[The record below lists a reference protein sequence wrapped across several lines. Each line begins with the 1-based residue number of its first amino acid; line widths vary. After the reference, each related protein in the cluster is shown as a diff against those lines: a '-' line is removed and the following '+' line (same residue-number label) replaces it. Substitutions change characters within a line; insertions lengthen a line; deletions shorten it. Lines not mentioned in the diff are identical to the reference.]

1 MNAVSNSKRKYGYQ
15 DLLDY
20 AEHHGVGFQFTSH
33 FPLHSLLSLRVMI
46 VNSDDRLR
54 KVICKF
60 SPFNFFWNTR
70 VPLKLLW
77 VGVVLEIFRF

>member
-1 MNAVSNSKRKYGYQ
+1 MNAVSDSKRKYGYQ

-54 KVICKF
+54 KIICKL
-60 SPFNFFWNTR
+60 SPFLLFLKHQSS
-70 VPLKLLW
+70 LKLLW
-77 VGVVLEIFRF
+77 VAVVLEIFRF

>member
-46 VNSDDRLR
+46 VNPDDRLR
-54 KVICKF
+54 KIICKF
-60 SPFNFFWNTR
+60 
-70 VPLKLLW
+70 LA
-77 VGVVLEIFRF
+77 IFTFSKTPEFL

>member
-20 AEHHGVGFQFTSH
+20 ADHRGVGFQFTSH

-54 KVICKF
+54 KIICKF
-60 SPFNFFWNTR
+60 RHFYFF
-70 VPLKLLW
+70 
-77 VGVVLEIFRF
+77 